1 MIYDPG
7 SNSKHGFNPIADKI
21 MSRLPTILRYLLKT
35 QNRRILIVWRR
46 KYFYSDVTELR
57 IQIIRFFGE
66 IHHLKIVFILKYPN
80 YSVVKFKD
88 HSI

>member
-7 SNSKHGFNPIADKI
+7 GYSKHGFNPIADKI

-46 KYFYSDVTELR
+46 KYFYSDVREFR
-57 IQIIRFFGE
+57 IQVICFFG
-66 IHHLKIVFILKYPN
+66 
-80 YSVVKFKD
+80 
-88 HSI
+88 

>member
-7 SNSKHGFNPIADKI
+7 GNSKHGFNPIVDKI

-35 QNRRILIVWRR
+35 QNRHILIVWRR
-46 KYFYSDVTELR
+46 KYFYTDDRELR
-57 IQIIRFFGE
+57 IKIIFFFSE
-66 IHHLKIVFILKYPN
+66 IPRLKSVFILKYPD
-80 YSVVKFKD
+80 YSVLKFKG